1 MADFN
6 LSVNELFERAFGV
19 RRGKPYDGQ
28 QLRKDEQVEIEY
40 EDAATASEEG
50 TEFVTVRDQLD
61 ARMPRG
67 EAIFLPVK
75 IGELLLPNEPT
86 IAFTKRKKI
95 VETALVGS
103 RRRGT
108 VKELISSEDWQITIR
123 GIAINHES
131 KIFYPED
138 QIKALVDLDK
148 EERALDIVCAL
159 TSLLGIYRV
168 VITQIRFPEMVGIQH
183 AQAYEL
189 QCVSDEDFVLELN

>member
-1 MADFN
+1 MAEFDFSIN
-6 LSVNELFERAFGV
+6 SLFERAFGIG
-19 RRGKPYDGQ
+19 RGKPYDAG
-28 QLRKDEQVEIEY
+28 QLREDESVEIEY
-40 EDAATASEEG
+40 EDVEVASEEG
-50 TEFVTVRDQLD
+50 TEFVSVRNALN
-61 ARMPRG
+61 ARTPQG

-75 IGELLLPNEPT
+75 IGGLLLPNEPT
-86 IAFTKRKKI
+86 ISFSKEKRIEKT
-95 VETALVGS
+95 VLPGS

-123 GIAINHES
+123 GIAINYES

-138 QIKALVDLDK
+138 QVKKLIDLDA
-148 EERALDIVCAL
+148 EERALDIQCAL

-168 VITQIRFPEMVGIQH
+168 VIKKISLPEMIGIQH